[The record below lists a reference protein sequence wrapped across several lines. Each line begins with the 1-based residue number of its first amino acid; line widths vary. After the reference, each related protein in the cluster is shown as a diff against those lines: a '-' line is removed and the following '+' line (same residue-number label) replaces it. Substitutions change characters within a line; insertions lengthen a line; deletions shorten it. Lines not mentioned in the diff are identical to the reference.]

1 LNNVAIAVGS
11 NVGDRQAHIDFALGR
26 LRDVLS
32 EVVVSSLYET
42 EPVGVEPQP
51 SFLNGAIIGRT
62 SLGAHDLLRTLL
74 QIEREGGRERPH
86 PGAPRTLD
94 LDLILYGDEVIDEPD
109 LQIPHP
115 RFRERLFVLDPLAE
129 IAADWMDP
137 VTGRSIKELRDRRR
151 VG

>member
-1 LNNVAIAVGS
+1 MNNVAIAVGS

-94 LDLILYGDEVIDEPD
+94 VDLILYGDEVIDEPD

>member
-1 LNNVAIAVGS
+1 MNNVAIAVGS

-115 RFRERLFVLDPLAE
+115 RFSERLFVLEPLAE
-129 IAADWMDP
+129 IAPEWVDP
-137 VTGRSIKELRDRRR
+137 VTGLSIKALRDRLT
-151 VG
+151 

>member
-1 LNNVAIAVGS
+1 MSSVAVAIALGS
-11 NVGDRQAHIDFALGR
+11 NVGDRRAHIEFAVGR
-26 LRDVLS
+26 LRGLLS
-32 EVVVSSLYET
+32 DVVVSSLYQT

-115 RFRERLFVLDPLAE
+115 RFSERLFVLEPLAE
-129 IAADWMDP
+129 IAPEWVDP
-137 VTGRSIKELRDRRR
+137 VTGLSIKALRDRLT
-151 VG
+151 